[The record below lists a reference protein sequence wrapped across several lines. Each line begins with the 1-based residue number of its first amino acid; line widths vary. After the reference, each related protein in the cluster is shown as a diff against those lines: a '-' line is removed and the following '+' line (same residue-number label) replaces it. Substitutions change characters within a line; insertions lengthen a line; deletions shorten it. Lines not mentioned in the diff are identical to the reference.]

1 MAYFV
6 IGLLL
11 LVYIVE
17 TIVSTLNHQMRKKP
31 VPELA
36 LGIYDEEKYQTWLN
50 YSLDTHQF
58 SQVQRGV
65 SLLLMLSFLVF
76 GVFGWLASI
85 TSGWS
90 TSVILQTLYFLGI
103 YALFTMIISIPFR
116 YYQQF
121 VIEARYGF
129 NKTTKKTFI
138 TDYIKR
144 LVLTFVFG
152 GGIIAALHAIYLL
165 AVDAQG
171 GIWTFIGLAWLAS
184 ALFMLI
190 LFLFLNR
197 LLIRL
202 FNKVTPLPQGELR
215 DKIEAL
221 AHQVGF
227 NLKALYVM
235 DASKRSTKLNAF
247 FTGVGKTKEVVL
259 FDTLIEKMSTDEI
272 LAVLAHE
279 LGHSVHKDVIR
290 LLFQQF
296 LILGLYVGLL
306 GAVLSFESLHT
317 AFGLSFVH
325 VGFSVILFMILISP
339 IELILGIPLN
349 YLSRVA
355 EYKADAFSAS
365 KTSKE
370 AMRSALIVLYQQN
383 LSNLNPHRAAVLLY
397 YSHPAVANRLGA
409 LQ

>member
-6 IGLLL
+6 IALLI
-11 LVYIVE
+11 LVYVFE
-17 TIVSTLNHQMRKKP
+17 TIISTLNHQMRNKP
-31 VPELA
+31 IPKLA
-36 LGIYDEEKYQTWLN
+36 EGIYDDEKYHKWLN

-65 SLLLMLSFLVF
+65 SLLIMLAFLVF
-76 GVFGWLASI
+76 GIFGWLESL
-85 TSGWS
+85 TNNWSGNA
-90 TSVILQTLYFLGI
+90 IMQTLYFLGI
-103 YALFTMIISIPFR
+103 YALFSMIVSIPFR

-121 VIEARYGF
+121 VIEAKYGF

-138 TDYIKR
+138 FDYIKR
-144 LVLTFVFG
+144 LILNVIFG
-152 GGIIAALHAIYLL
+152 GGIIAGLQAIYQLV
-165 AVDAQG
+165 VDRQG
-171 GIWTFIGLAWLAS
+171 SIWTFIGLAWVAA
-184 ALFMLI
+184 ALLVMI

-202 FNKVTPLPQGELR
+202 FNKVTPLPEGELR
-215 DKIEAL
+215 EKIEAL

-247 FTGVGKTKEVVL
+247 FTGIGKTKEVVL
-259 FDTLIEKMSTDEI
+259 YDTLIEKMSTDEI

-290 LLFQQF
+290 MLSQQL

-306 GAVLSFESLHT
+306 GIVLSVPSLHT
-317 AFGLSFVH
+317 SFGLTDVH

-365 KTSKE
+365 ITSKE

-383 LSNLNPHRAAVLLY
+383 LSNLNPHKSAILLY
-397 YSHPAVANRLGA
+397 YSHPAVADRLGA

>member
-6 IGLLL
+6 IGLLI
-11 LVYIVE
+11 LVYVFE
-17 TIVSTLNHQMRKKP
+17 TIISTLNHQMRNKP
-31 VPELA
+31 VPKLA
-36 LGIYDEEKYQTWLN
+36 EGIYDEEKYHKWLN

-65 SLLLMLSFLVF
+65 SLIIMLVFLVF
-76 GVFGWLASI
+76 GVFGWLESL
-85 TSGWS
+85 TMGWS
-90 TSVILQTLYFLGI
+90 GNTILQTLYFLGI
-103 YALFTMIISIPFR
+103 YMVFSMVISIPFR

-121 VIEARYGF
+121 VIEAKYGF

-138 TDYIKR
+138 FDYIKR
-144 LVLTFVFG
+144 LILTVVFG
-152 GGIIAALHAIYLL
+152 GGIIAGLQAIYQLVL
-165 AVDAQG
+165 DRQG
-171 GIWTFIGLAWLAS
+171 GIWSFIGLAWVAAAILV
-184 ALFMLI
+184 MI

-202 FNKVTPLPQGELR
+202 FNKVTPLPEGELR
-215 DKIEAL
+215 EKIEAL

-247 FTGVGKTKEVVL
+247 FTGIGKTKEVVL

-290 LLFQQF
+290 MLLQQL

-306 GAVLSFESLHT
+306 GVVLSVPSLHT
-317 AFGLSFVH
+317 SFGLTDVH

-365 KTSKE
+365 ITSKE

-383 LSNLNPHRAAVLLY
+383 LSNLNPHKSAILLY
-397 YSHPAVANRLGA
+397 YSHPAVADRLGA

>member
-6 IGLLL
+6 IGLLI
-11 LVYIVE
+11 LVYVFE
-17 TIVSTLNHQMRKKP
+17 TIISSLNHQMRKKP
-31 VPELA
+31 IPKLA
-36 LGIYDEEKYQTWLN
+36 EGIYDEEKYQKWLN

-76 GVFGWLASI
+76 GVFGWLESLTNA
-85 TSGWS
+85 WS
-90 TSVILQTLYFLGI
+90 SSAILNTLYFLGI
-103 YALFTMIISIPFR
+103 YAVFSMIISIPFR

-121 VIEARYGF
+121 VIEAKYGF
-129 NKTTKKTFI
+129 NKTTKKTFVS
-138 TDYIKR
+138 DYIKR
-144 LVLTFVFG
+144 LVITFVLG
-152 GGIIAALHAIYLL
+152 GGIIAGLHAIYLL
-165 AVDAQG
+165 VVDSQG
-171 GIWTFIGLAWLAS
+171 GIWTFIGLAWVAA
-184 ALFMLI
+184 ALFIMI

-202 FNKVTPLPQGELR
+202 FNKVTPLPEGELR

-247 FTGVGKTKEVVL
+247 FTGIGKTKEVVL
-259 FDTLIEKMSTDEI
+259 FDTLVEKMSTDEI

-290 LLFQQF
+290 MLMQQL
-296 LILGLYVGLL
+296 LILGLYVGLI
-306 GAVLSFESLHT
+306 GAVLSIPSLHT
-317 AFGLSFVH
+317 AFGLTSVH

-365 KTSKE
+365 MTSKE
-370 AMRSALIVLYQQN
+370 AMRSALNVLYQQN
-383 LSNLNPHRAAVLLY
+383 LSNLNPHKAAILLY
-397 YSHPAVANRLGA
+397 YSHPAIADRLGA